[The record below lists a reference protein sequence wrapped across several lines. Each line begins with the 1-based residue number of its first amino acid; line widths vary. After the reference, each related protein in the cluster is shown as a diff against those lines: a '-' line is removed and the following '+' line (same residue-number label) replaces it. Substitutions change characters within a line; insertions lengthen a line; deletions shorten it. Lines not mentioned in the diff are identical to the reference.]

1 MTAQMLFYEKAVP
14 VSSGRHSGCS
24 VEVRDYAFCGKVNS
38 VPLMAVEFRTA
49 AAEYPIVFVDGDQA
63 VHPVVV
69 LGLRAEENLFVSGS
83 GDWQGRYIPAFVRRY
98 PFVFSSGEDGKR
110 FVLCVDEAFAGFN
123 REGRGEALFTT
134 EGQPTPFV
142 DKVLRF
148 LQDYRA
154 QFMRTRAFCRKL
166 KELGLLEPMQARVS
180 LAGMQMSLGG
190 FATVNREKLKALSGD
205 TLSALAGTDE
215 LELLYLHLQSLRN
228 FDALR
233 ARLPL
238 LTGPVPEVPDLPV
251 SPAEASRSAVVH

>member
-1 MTAQMLFYEKAVP
+1 MTAQLLFYEKAVP

-24 VEVRDYAFCGKVNS
+24 VEVRDYGFCGKVNS
-38 VPLMAVEFRTA
+38 VPLMAVEFRAA
-49 AAEYPIVFVDGDQA
+49 AAEYPMVFVAGEEA

-69 LGLRAEENLFVSGS
+69 LGLRAEENLFVSAA
-83 GDWQGRYIPAFVRRY
+83 GDWQGRYLPAFVRRY

-123 REGRGEALFTT
+123 REGRGEALFTPD
-134 EGQPTPFV
+134 GQPSPFV

-166 KELGLLEPMQARVS
+166 MELALLEPMQARVS
-180 LAGMQMSLGG
+180 LAGAPMSLGG
-190 FATVNREKLKALSGD
+190 FSTVNRDKLKALSGD
-205 TLSALAGTDE
+205 KLAELARTDE

-233 ARLPL
+233 ARLPML
-238 LTGPVPEVPDLPV
+238 PGSVAESSDLPV
-251 SPAEASRSAVVH
+251 TPTEAPRPAVVH